1 MKKPSTFPAVCWE
14 LLTMLSSTSSPAAI
28 FEFVGAIALGNS
40 VSDTI
45 KCVHSFEHR
54 TLVDCQSAL
63 HMRYPI

>member
-1 MKKPSTFPAVCWE
+1 
-14 LLTMLSSTSSPAAI
+14 MLSSTSSPAAI